1 MQRESDL
8 RTFIT
13 AFVLAVICSFLVSG
27 AAVMLKPKQDKN
39 KELERKKNVLIA
51 GGLMKDGTDVEQ
63 VFESIDIIFVDMKT
77 GDVTDGDLTAYF
89 NNFKKLS
96 TGPTSIKLT
105 QAQDKA
111 SIKSIPA
118 KVPLFLVKDGEGN
131 VSKVILPIYG
141 SGLWSTMYGFLAVE
155 PDMNTVSGIT
165 FYEHGETPGLGGEI
179 DNPLWKAK
187 WPGKEIYASDGSV
200 ALSIVKGGA
209 KGVHQVDSL
218 SGATLT
224 SRGVQGVIRFWLGE
238 DAFGK
243 YFEKMKKGGA

>member
-13 AFVLAVICSFLVSG
+13 AFVIAVICSFLVSG

-51 GGLMKDGTDVEQ
+51 GGLMKDDTDVAK
-63 VFESIDIIFVDMKT
+63 VFESIDITFIDMKT
-77 GDVTDGDLTAYF
+77 GEKTDGNLDNYF

-105 QAQDKA
+105 KSQDKA
-111 SIKSIPA
+111 GIKSIPA
-118 KVPLFLVKDGEGN
+118 KVPLFMLKDENGN
-131 VSKVILPIYG
+131 VEKVILPIYG
-141 SGLWSTMYGFLAVE
+141 SGLWSTMYGFLALE
-155 PDMNTVSGIT
+155 SDYNTVSGIT

-187 WPGKEIYASDGSV
+187 WPGKEIYANDGSV

-243 YFEKMKKGGA
+243 YFNKMKGGA

>member
-1 MQRESDL
+1 VQRESDIK
-8 RTFIT
+8 TFMT

-27 AAVMLKPKQDKN
+27 AAVMLKPMQEKN

-51 GGLMKDGTDVEQ
+51 GGLLKDGTDIEQ
-63 VFESIDIIFVDMKT
+63 VFESIEIAFIDMKT
-77 GDVTDGDLTAYF
+77 GERSEGKIDDYF

-105 QAQDKA
+105 QKQDIA
-111 SIKSIPA
+111 GIKSIPA
-118 KVPLFLVKDGEGN
+118 KVPLFLLKNDDG
-131 VSKVILPIYG
+131 SLKKVILPIYG
-141 SGLWSTMYGFLAVE
+141 SGLWSTMYGFLALE
-155 PDMNTVSGIT
+155 SDLNTVSGIT

-187 WPGKEIYASDGSV
+187 WPGKEVYADDGTV

-209 KGVHQVDSL
+209 KGVHQVDAL

-224 SRGVQGVIRFWLGE
+224 SRGVQGVVRFWVGD

-243 YFEKMKKGGA
+243 YFKKINKGGV